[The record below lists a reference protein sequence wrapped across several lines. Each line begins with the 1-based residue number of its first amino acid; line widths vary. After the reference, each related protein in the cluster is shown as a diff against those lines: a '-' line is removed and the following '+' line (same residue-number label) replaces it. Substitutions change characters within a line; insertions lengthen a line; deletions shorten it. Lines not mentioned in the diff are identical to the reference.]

1 MLAGADMGDRMKRLK
16 NCATSLLWTR
26 LNPRAC
32 AWIAYTGLVAV
43 SVAAVI
49 SIFLFFVPDDPSQWA
64 RDRLLMVAM
73 IAAFAQAAGTLG
85 LWRILCLVSR
95 RVRQWD
101 ALVGYALGW
110 ITILVGGVLLVLF
123 LLF

>member
-1 MLAGADMGDRMKRLK
+1 MGDRMKRLK
-16 NCATSLLWTR
+16 NSATSLLWTR

-64 RDRLLMVAM
+64 RDRLLTVAI
-73 IAAFAQAAGTLG
+73 IAGFAQAIGTFG
-85 LWRILCLVSR
+85 LWGILCQVSE
-95 RVRQWD
+95 RVRQSD
-101 ALVGYALGW
+101 ALRYVLAGIAF
-110 ITILVGGVLLVLF
+110 LVCCVLLVLF
-123 LLF
+123 LLL